1 MKNAEMVGTRVHD
14 LSALNCGVDG
24 WNGCGDALCMAGATV
39 SPPGAKTTAAGPL
52 REAPARLHFDR
63 ERLGHLC
70 RERGVAR
77 LDLFGSALRDDFGE
91 DSDVDL
97 LAALRPEAR
106 ITLLDW
112 ADLQE
117 KMSEVFGRPVDLV
130 SRRAV
135 EGSQNPYRKQ
145 AILSTAIPI
154 YVEGA

>member
-1 MKNAEMVGTRVHD
+1 
-14 LSALNCGVDG
+14 
-24 WNGCGDALCMAGATV
+24 MAGPTV
-39 SPPGAKTTAAGPL
+39 YPPGVKTAAAGSFQ
-52 REAPARLHFDR
+52 EAPARLHFDR

-77 LDLFGSALRDDFGE
+77 LDLFGSALREDFRE

-97 LAALRPEAR
+97 LAALRPEACV
-106 ITLLDW
+106 TLLDW

-117 KMSEVFGRPVDLV
+117 KLSEVFGRPVDLV

-145 AILSTAIPI
+145 AILSTATPI
-154 YVEGA
+154 YVEG

>member
-1 MKNAEMVGTRVHD
+1 M
-14 LSALNCGVDG
+14 
-24 WNGCGDALCMAGATV
+24 
-39 SPPGAKTTAAGPL
+39 
-52 REAPARLHFDR
+52 
-63 ERLGHLC
+63 
-70 RERGVAR
+70 
-77 LDLFGSALRDDFGE
+77 DLFGSALRDDFRE

-117 KMSEVFGRPVDLV
+117 KLLELFSRRVDLV

-145 AILSTAIPI
+145 AILSTAVPI
-154 YVEGA
+154 YVER